1 MVIRNLTDKDLKE
14 KIMKTVTE
22 FARIMMEHS
31 ETFGKE
37 LENIYLK
44 KKVRGKDYNKY
55 NLKNPLL
62 RVKSRLDD
70 TE

>member
-44 KKVRGKDYNKY
+44 KKSERQ
-55 NLKNPLL
+55 
-62 RVKSRLDD
+62 RIQ
-70 TE
+70 